1 MAASKK
7 KRPMTKREKEIRAEV
22 KADMRAR
29 GIIAPKKKPLN
40 RKKFVK
46 EATEEYKNTPGALLC
61 MAEAA
66 FWMAGGGYSP
76 SPENVG
82 AAKVLKAACELSRL
96 YSEKREAGFSNIS
109 YEEIYNRLKPIF
121 EA

>member
-1 MAASKK
+1 MKK

-22 KADMRAR
+22 RADMRAR
-29 GIIAPKKKPLN
+29 GIIPPKKKPLN

-46 EATEEYKNTPGALLC
+46 EATEEYKSTPGALLC

-66 FWMAGGGYSP
+66 IWMTGSGRFSVSAES
-76 SPENVG
+76 VG
-82 AAKVLKAACELSRL
+82 AAKVLKSACELSRL
-96 YSEKREAGFSNIS
+96 YSEKREAGFSQIS
-109 YEEIYNRLKPIF
+109 FEEIHNRLKPIL